1 MKKKSRFIAVCAMLA
16 ALSVAVLYIASVSPT
31 GRLGIVAAS
40 SLLGIAAVIEATV
53 KGGCAV
59 YVVTALLGFLIV
71 PEKSAPLLYTLFF
84 GYYPIIKSIAE
95 NRKSRALEW
104 LIKLL
109 SANAALTAILLL
121 FSGLVR
127 DFLGLDWGML
137 PIYAVFN
144 VCFVIFDIGV
154 SKVIGL
160 YLARISKHIK

>member
-16 ALSVAVLYIASVSPT
+16 ALSVAILYIASVSPT

-71 PEKSAPLLYTLFF
+71 PEKSAPLLY
-84 GYYPIIKSIAE
+84 PIIKSIAE
-95 NRKSRALEW
+95 NRQSRALEW

-121 FSGLVR
+121 FSGLVK